1 MAEIK
6 CPNCGNEFDSK
17 AKKCPSCGSKNRL
30 TVCKVCGTQVA
41 KNAKR
46 CPKCGAKM
54 PKPIYKKWW
63 FWVIIVI
70 MLFTIPF
77 PSKETSTTPESVVD
91 EPIATVT
98 PKPTP
103 TPTEAPPVLELV
115 GGIEGTEGVWDGYGM
130 HVTGKVKNNSNQ
142 NLSYVEIRFSLYDEQ
157 GNMIGSA
164 LANEFN
170 IDANG
175 VWSFD
180 AIGTSWTPVDTYKCV
195 ELNYHY

>member
-63 FWVIIVI
+63 FWVIIV
-70 MLFTIPF
+70 
-77 PSKETSTTPESVVD
+77 
-91 EPIATVT
+91 
-98 PKPTP
+98 
-103 TPTEAPPVLELV
+103 
-115 GGIEGTEGVWDGYGM
+115 
-130 HVTGKVKNNSNQ
+130 
-142 NLSYVEIRFSLYDEQ
+142 
-157 GNMIGSA
+157 
-164 LANEFN
+164 
-170 IDANG
+170 
-175 VWSFD
+175 
-180 AIGTSWTPVDTYKCV
+180 KCV